1 MAEKQPFPL
10 LILSDAPSASSGLG
24 RICRDLATRIHQ
36 NMGDVCKV
44 ATLGYGGP
52 GSCKLGFPQYVIEGL
67 SDWVVPTLPEV
78 WEDFAGEQKG
88 AILSIWDASRLAW
101 YAQPER
107 SAQLAAEP
115 VLRNWLTKAP
125 FKRFGYFP
133 IDAEGPNGKL
143 SFPLRQ
149 TLLGFDRVLAYG
161 AWAKDLIERSI
172 GEEEADLR
180 HLDYLPHGIDT
191 SVFYERDRAQCRLKF
206 GSITGARLLINTPQL
221 SSIMDSEVLV
231 GCVEQGT
238 MILTT
243 DGEIPVEAVRIG
255 DEIHTGSIKSV
266 VVGVNPPRIPK
277 SGELYELHAQGMCK
291 PLRVT
296 KEHPIL
302 CVPRERIDCTQNKAW
317 SIKGYA
323 CRPWQKK
330 SQPCGTCWNWEEM
343 DWEPE
348 FKPVSELVPGD
359 FLALPIPSESHDERS
374 IDTRRFSMGQ
384 LRKGKFNL
392 PEKIELT
399 PDLAFVIGLWAAEGS
414 FQKQTRAS
422 GKRLRYG
429 LNFTLNVEE
438 MYLAKR
444 IKEALGPLGCKVTI
458 YNYVN
463 NDHHKNTLDIK
474 VSGRALSEMFVDLC
488 GEGAHNKKF
497 SRWIMELQPD
507 LQKYVLSGFVAGDGH
522 IRRDITHRITAV
534 TVSRQLARQ
543 IWLMALR
550 CGEPAGLHSS
560 ATVMPKTK
568 KPGTVYHV
576 TFYTEKRRVEKDSRR
591 SFIYNGIFYTPVLK
605 VGKVVSEGLPV
616 FDLSVLGIHQYVANG
631 ICVHNCVATNQARK
645 DWALAAEIVAILSHV
660 HKIRLWIH
668 TDTLERNWSIPAL
681 LADYS
686 LLDKTMISLGY
697 LSDDSMAQAY
707 SACDVTL
714 GVGAGEGMG
723 YPLLESLA
731 CGTPVIHGNYAGGA
745 EVVPYEMRVEPIAY
759 HAEGLYAC
767 ARPVFK
773 ASDWVDR
780 ALQFAG
786 QRAHLD
792 PQYDWNNLW
801 PRWQTWL
808 QKGIAA

>member
-1 MAEKQPFPL
+1 MVEKQPFPL

-36 NMGDVCKV
+36 NLGDVCRV
-44 ATLGYGGP
+44 GVLGYGGP
-52 GSCKLGFPQYVIEGL
+52 GSCKFGFAQYVIEGM

-78 WEDFAGEQKG
+78 WEDFAGEEKG
-88 AILSIWDASRLAW
+88 AILSIWDISRLAW

-115 VLRNWLTKAP
+115 VLRNWLAKAP

-221 SSIMDSEVLV
+221 SSIMESEVLV
-231 GCVEQGT
+231 G
-238 MILTT
+238 I
-243 DGEIPVEAVRIG
+243 
-255 DEIHTGSIKSV
+255 
-266 VVGVNPPRIPK
+266 
-277 SGELYELHAQGMCK
+277 
-291 PLRVT
+291 
-296 KEHPIL
+296 
-302 CVPRERIDCTQNKAW
+302 
-317 SIKGYA
+317 
-323 CRPWQKK
+323 
-330 SQPCGTCWNWEEM
+330 
-343 DWEPE
+343 
-348 FKPVSELVPGD
+348 
-359 FLALPIPSESHDERS
+359 
-374 IDTRRFSMGQ
+374 
-384 LRKGKFNL
+384 
-392 PEKIELT
+392 
-399 PDLAFVIGLWAAEGS
+399 
-414 FQKQTRAS
+414 
-422 GKRLRYG
+422 
-429 LNFTLNVEE
+429 
-438 MYLAKR
+438 
-444 IKEALGPLGCKVTI
+444 
-458 YNYVN
+458 
-463 NDHHKNTLDIK
+463 
-474 VSGRALSEMFVDLC
+474 
-488 GEGAHNKKF
+488 
-497 SRWIMELQPD
+497 
-507 LQKYVLSGFVAGDGH
+507 
-522 IRRDITHRITAV
+522 
-534 TVSRQLARQ
+534 
-543 IWLMALR
+543 
-550 CGEPAGLHSS
+550 
-560 ATVMPKTK
+560 
-568 KPGTVYHV
+568 
-576 TFYTEKRRVEKDSRR
+576 
-591 SFIYNGIFYTPVLK
+591 
-605 VGKVVSEGLPV
+605 
-616 FDLSVLGIHQYVANG
+616 
-631 ICVHNCVATNQARK
+631 VATNQARK